1 MEQVQKALPNSCESP
16 GASTSSCSSSSAPSP
31 ASNTNT
37 PPPSAAGASPSAAT
51 TENEEPEIKMEVTD
65 EPIDVCQFIPEP
77 VRKNEPILKPVPKEE
92 NISFAKLLQ
101 MDNLKPYIYN
111 SSSSGGGGC
120 SVSGD
125 GGRVEAM
132 DTSPS
137 PRAESSASAQTSA
150 PEAQDVKGKSSF
162 SQSQSSL
169 LSPGTNQGTKQQ
181 ASEMSHSPLS
191 DSGSSGES
199 VQSLDSPPDLVEY
212 SSNTREQLTS
222 VQEEDEN
229 LFKDLLEITKNDT
242 EDQLPKEGDGG
253 TPMYASCQNYLF
265 ASSSPDN
272 LSQLLGSPS
281 NASVCLDSPGPDM
294 SSMNDGASPRTPEC
308 PDGTLNDGLPSSL
321 PNGILA
327 GLLNSK
333 VGKEVATSI
342 DFNNVPSN
350 NSMFSMSV
358 TKIDQSPTAG
368 IDSDLPGDIVDFS
381 LDFCRNVVE
390 QTTSD
395 IVASLAGNLD
405 LVQSFET
412 TIVDKPGSTIPS
424 GAVISEVDDT
434 ANPSTCR
441 TINSQQNVGTEDT
454 SPLHCQ
460 TEPVT
465 PATPVRNDFSEQG
478 RTVGQTENTYPIPIS
493 IPVPTTVSIPT
504 EGASEAQSVSFP
516 SLQQQQTNV
525 TERISKLNIKDN
537 QRLENQVGGKMER
550 TPLLHALLTGAEANP
565 VAVQPVVSAAV
576 VTSAPTSTSTAGLQ
590 NGANGL
596 QEHFVDS
603 FDVFLQDLNA
613 GNAQQPDNS
622 GINNNMMNQ
631 DDLTLLQAQEQQRLL
646 LLEEQKKQQEQLL
659 LEQQAQQK
667 LMEEKFKEQLLQRK
681 RLQSAMEMN
690 QKLQQGQVLNMM
702 NSPGSSKMNVLP
714 QKTVIAN
721 SQQQIG
727 ITQGQLQQ
735 QLRMPTQ
742 TVTSGEAPKQQ
753 ANYPIPNLSA
763 ADIQRLQQQNLQQQN
778 LQQQQIK
785 QQLLLQ
791 QRHQQELQQ
800 MQQQQQVI
808 AQQQPAQG
816 TSAGQQ
822 LLLQQALLQ
831 QPQVSQPALIS
842 QFPVAGSSSSLPQF
856 SLVSNAT
863 SATSFL
869 TSNSQWTP
877 TTNGT
882 ESQVQ

>member
-1 MEQVQKALPNSCESP
+1 MEQVQKALPSSCESP

-31 ASNTNT
+31 ASIANT
-37 PPPSAAGASPSAAT
+37 PPPSAAGASPSAAA
-51 TENEEPEIKMEVTD
+51 TENEEPEVKMEVTD

-101 MDNLKPYIYN
+101 MDNLKPYIYSN
-111 SSSSGGGGC
+111 SSGGG
-120 SVSGD
+120 SVGGD

-137 PRAESSASAQTSA
+137 PRAERSASAQTPA
-150 PEAQDVKGKSSF
+150 PEVKDVKGKSNI
-162 SQSQSSL
+162 SQSQRSL
-169 LSPGTNQGTKQQ
+169 LSPGSNQGTKQQ
-181 ASEMSHSPLS
+181 ASEMCNSPLS
-191 DSGSSGES
+191 DSDSSGAS

-212 SSNTREQLTS
+212 SNNTREQLTS

-229 LFKDLLEITKNDT
+229 LFKDLLEITKNDS
-242 EDQLPKEGDGG
+242 EDQLPKEEDGG
-253 TPMYASCQNYLF
+253 TPMYTACQNYLF

-294 SSMNDGASPRTPEC
+294 SSMNDGASPKTSEC

-333 VGKEVATSI
+333 VGKEVATSSE
-342 DFNNVPSN
+342 FNNVPSN

-358 TKIDQSPTAG
+358 TKIDQPPTAG

-381 LDFCRNVVE
+381 LDFCRNVVD
-390 QTTSD
+390 QNASD

-412 TIVDKPGSTIPS
+412 TIVDKPCTMPS

-434 ANPSTCR
+434 ASTSTCR
-441 TINSQQNVGTEDT
+441 TLDSQQNVGTQDT

-465 PATPVRNDFSEQG
+465 PAPPVTNDFPEQG
-478 RTVGQTENTYPIPIS
+478 RTMGQTGNTYPIPIN
-493 IPVPTTVSIPT
+493 IPVPTTISIPN
-504 EGASEAQSVSFP
+504 ECAPEAQSVSFP

-537 QRLENQVGGKMER
+537 QRLENQAGGRMER

-590 NGANGL
+590 NGTNGL

-659 LEQQAQQK
+659 LEQQAEQK
-667 LMEEKFKEQLLQRK
+667 RMEEKFKEQLLQRK

-690 QKLQQGQVLNMM
+690 QKLQQGQVLNIM

-714 QKTVIAN
+714 QKTVLAN
-721 SQQQIG
+721 NQHQIG
-727 ITQGQLQQ
+727 IMQGQLQQ

-742 TVTSGEAPKQQ
+742 TVTNGEAPKQQ

-763 ADIQRLQQQNLQQQN
+763 ADIQRLQQQN

-800 MQQQQQVI
+800 MQQQQVV

-831 QPQVSQPALIS
+831 QQQQPQVSQPALIS
-842 QFPVAGSSSSLPQF
+842 QFPLAGSSSSSLPQF
-856 SLVSNAT
+856 NLVSSAT

-869 TSNSQWTP
+869 SSNSQWTP